1 MKTPIQHLANTVL
14 PTDWGT
20 FDMHAFG
27 QEGDAMPHIVL
38 MHPDIDVSLPV
49 TLRIHSEC
57 LTGDLFH
64 SLRCECGQQLDAA
77 MQIIEDKQGILL
89 YLRQEGRGIG
99 IINKMKAYNLQDQG
113 FDTLDANLQLGLE
126 ADGRE
131 YSMALTMLRY
141 FDIKAVRLLTNN
153 PEKVAAFEGSDITV
167 TERLPLIIEAKPQNE
182 GYLSTKKLKFG
193 HLL

>member
-1 MKTPIQHLANTVL
+1 MNTPTTHLAKTIL

-20 FDMHAFG
+20 FDLHAFG
-27 QEGDAMPHIVL
+27 QAGDTMPHMVL
-38 MHPDIDVSLPV
+38 VHPDIDVSKPV

-57 LTGDLFH
+57 MTGDLFH
-64 SLRCECGQQLDAA
+64 SQRCECGQQLDSA
-77 MQIIEDKQGILL
+77 MHIIEAEQGILL

-113 FDTLDANLQLGLE
+113 YDTMEANLKLGLK

-131 YSMALTMLRY
+131 YSMALTILDY
-141 FDIKAVRLLTNN
+141 FDIKQVNLLTNN
-153 PEKVAAFEGSDITV
+153 PEKIAAFDGSNITV
-167 TERLPLIIEAKPQNE
+167 VKRLPLIIEAKPQNE

>member
-1 MKTPIQHLANTVL
+1 MNTPTTHLAKTIL

-20 FDMHAFG
+20 FYMHAFG
-27 QEGDAMPHIVL
+27 QAGDTMPHMVL
-38 MHPDIDVSLPV
+38 IHPDIDVSKPV

-57 LTGDLFH
+57 MTGDLFH
-64 SLRCECGQQLDAA
+64 SQRCECGQQLDSA
-77 MQIIEDKQGILL
+77 MHIIEAEQGILL

-113 FDTLDANLQLGLE
+113 FDTMEANLKLGLN

-131 YSMALTMLRY
+131 YSMALTILDY
-141 FDIKAVRLLTNN
+141 FDIKQVNLLTNN
-153 PEKVAAFEGSDITV
+153 PEKIAAFDDSNITV
-167 TERLPLIIEAKPQNE
+167 VKRLPLIIEAKPQNE